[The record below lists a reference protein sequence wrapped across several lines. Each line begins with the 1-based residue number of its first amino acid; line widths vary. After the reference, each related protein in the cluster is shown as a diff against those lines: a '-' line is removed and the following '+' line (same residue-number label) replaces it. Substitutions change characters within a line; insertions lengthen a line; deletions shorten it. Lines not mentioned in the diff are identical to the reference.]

1 MFYNG
6 GVLSTAPCDPTW
18 TGTKRPISEATQ
30 SPRNCFK
37 EGELASVAQCMG
49 CMLALLYSSRGALQG
64 HTPPPH
70 RFDIMRSL
78 RDLTRCNNAVVA
90 TLIRIYV
97 SGEVEPKYFSV

>member
-1 MFYNG
+1 MRIRLGLEQN
-6 GVLSTAPCDPTW
+6 VPLVKQHKVQETAS
-18 TGTKRPISEATQ
+18 R
-30 SPRNCFK
+30 RR
-37 EGELASVAQCMG
+37 ELASVAQCMG
-49 CMLALLYSSRGALQG
+49 KNLALRYSSRGALQG